1 MLKNTLKKLLFIAG
15 IVVVDIATKIIL
27 EGKSITVI
35 NGVLSFESTHNT
47 GAAWSMFEG
56 QMALF
61 IVGAFIFII
70 AMFLFDY
77 FSKPQNKL
85 YFAGFVLML
94 SGAIGNLIDRAL
106 YGYVRD
112 FIKLDFINFPIF
124 NVADMALTIGCV
136 LFSIYILFI
145 YDTKKKV

>member
-1 MLKNTLKKLLFIAG
+1 MLKNTLKKLFIIAG
-15 IVVVDIATKIIL
+15 IVIVDLATKIIL
-27 EGKSITVI
+27 EGKSLTVI

-47 GAAWSMFEG
+47 GAAWSMLEG

-61 IVGAFIFII
+61 IIGAVIFVL

-77 FSKPQNKL
+77 FSKIQNRV
-85 YFAGFVLML
+85 YFVGFVLML

-124 NVADMALTIGCV
+124 NVADMALTIGAV
-136 LFSIYILFI
+136 VFSVYILFI

>member
-1 MLKNTLKKLLFIAG
+1 MLKNILKKLLVIAG
-15 IVVVDIATKIIL
+15 IVTVDLATKIIL
-27 EGKSITVI
+27 EGKSLTVI

-47 GAAWSMFEG
+47 GAAWSMLEG
-56 QMALF
+56 RMALF
-61 IVGAFIFII
+61 IIGAIVFVL

-77 FSKPQNKL
+77 FKKEQNKV

-94 SGAIGNLIDRAL
+94 AGAIGNLIDRAV

-124 NVADMALTIGCV
+124 NIADMALTVGAIV
-136 LFSIYILFI
+136 FSIYVLFI
-145 YDTKKKV
+145 FDTKKKV